1 MIWSIWKT
9 ITHLWMMTAM
19 SKRTDISIALIVI
32 LTIAIVSIVLFIF
45 KDTEDVDE
53 TVQEID
59 TYIDDD
65 GGYWVIE
72 AFPVPEE
79 WRR

>member
-1 MIWSIWKT
+1 
-9 ITHLWMMTAM
+9 M
-19 SKRTDISIALIVI
+19 SRRTDISLALIVI
-32 LTIAIVSIVLFIF
+32 LAISIASIVLYIF
-45 KDTEDVDE
+45 RDTEDVNE

>member
-1 MIWSIWKT
+1 
-9 ITHLWMMTAM
+9 MMTAM
-19 SKRTDISIALIVI
+19 SRRTDISIALIVI
-32 LTIAIVSIVLFIF
+32 LTIAIVSIVLYIF
-45 KDTEDVDE
+45 RDTEDVDV

>member
-1 MIWSIWKT
+1 
-9 ITHLWMMTAM
+9 M
-19 SKRTDISIALIVI
+19 SRRTDISIALIVI
-32 LTIAIVSIVLFIF
+32 LAISIASIVLYIF
-45 KDTEDVDE
+45 RDTEDTNE

-79 WRR
+79 WRI

>member
-1 MIWSIWKT
+1 MT
-9 ITHLWMMTAM
+9 TTHLWVMTAM
-19 SKRTDISIALIVI
+19 SRRTDISIALIVI
-32 LTIAIVSIVLFIF
+32 LAISIVSIVLFIF

-59 TYIDDD
+59 TYVDYD

>member
-1 MIWSIWKT
+1 
-9 ITHLWMMTAM
+9 M
-19 SKRTDISIALIVI
+19 SRRKDVYIALIVI
-32 LTIAIVSIVLFIF
+32 LTIAIASIVLYIF
-45 KDTEDVDE
+45 RDTEDVDE

>member
-1 MIWSIWKT
+1 MT
-9 ITHLWMMTAM
+9 TTHLWMMTAM
-19 SKRTDISIALIVI
+19 SRRTDISIALIVI
-32 LTIAIVSIVLFIF
+32 LAISIASIVLYIF
-45 KDTEDVDE
+45 RDTEDVNE

>member
-1 MIWSIWKT
+1 
-9 ITHLWMMTAM
+9 MMAEM
-19 SKRTDISIALIVI
+19 SRRKDISIALIVI
-32 LTIAIVSIVLFIF
+32 LTIAIVSIVLYIF
-45 KDTEDVDE
+45 RGTEDVDE

-59 TYIDDD
+59 TYIDDN

>member
-1 MIWSIWKT
+1 MT
-9 ITHLWMMTAM
+9 TTHLWMMAEM
-19 SKRTDISIALIVI
+19 SRRKDVSIALIVI
-32 LTIAIVSIVLFIF
+32 LTIAIASIVLYIF
-45 KDTEDVDE
+45 RDTEDEDV

-79 WRR
+79 WII

>member
-1 MIWSIWKT
+1 
-9 ITHLWMMTAM
+9 MMTAM
-19 SKRTDISIALIVI
+19 SRRTDISIALIVI
-32 LTIAIVSIVLFIF
+32 LAISIASIVLYIF
-45 KDTEDVDE
+45 RDTKDVDE

-79 WRR
+79 WRI

>member
-1 MIWSIWKT
+1 
-9 ITHLWMMTAM
+9 MMTAM
-19 SKRTDISIALIVI
+19 SRRKDISIALIVI
-32 LTIAIVSIVLFIF
+32 LTIAIASIVLYIF
-45 KDTEDVDE
+45 RDTEDEDVV
-53 TVQEID
+53 VQEID

>member
-1 MIWSIWKT
+1 
-9 ITHLWMMTAM
+9 MMTAM

-32 LTIAIVSIVLFIF
+32 LAISIASIVLYIF
-45 KDTEDVDE
+45 RDTEDVNE

>member
-1 MIWSIWKT
+1 
-9 ITHLWMMTAM
+9 MMTAM
-19 SKRTDISIALIVI
+19 NRRTDILIALIVI
-32 LTIAIVSIVLFIF
+32 LVISIASIFLYIF
-45 KDTEDVDE
+45 RDTEDVDE

>member
-1 MIWSIWKT
+1 MT
-9 ITHLWMMTAM
+9 TTHLWVMTAM
-19 SKRTDISIALIVI
+19 SRRTDISIALIVI
-32 LTIAIVSIVLFIF
+32 LTIAIVSIVLYIF
-45 KDTEDVDE
+45 RDTEDVDV

>member
-1 MIWSIWKT
+1 
-9 ITHLWMMTAM
+9 MMTAM
-19 SKRTDISIALIVI
+19 SRRKDISIALIVI
-32 LTIAIVSIVLFIF
+32 LTIAIASIVLYIF
-45 KDTEDVDE
+45 RDTEDEDV

>member
-1 MIWSIWKT
+1 
-9 ITHLWMMTAM
+9 M
-19 SKRTDISIALIVI
+19 SRRTDISIALIVI
-32 LTIAIVSIVLFIF
+32 ITIAIVSIVLYIF
-45 KDTEDVDE
+45 RDTEDVDE
-53 TVQEID
+53 KVREID

>member
-1 MIWSIWKT
+1 
-9 ITHLWMMTAM
+9 MMTAM
-19 SKRTDISIALIVI
+19 SRRKDISIALIVI

-45 KDTEDVDE
+45 KDTEDEDVV
-53 TVQEID
+53 VQEID

-79 WRR
+79 WRI

>member
-1 MIWSIWKT
+1 
-9 ITHLWMMTAM
+9 M
-19 SKRTDISIALIVI
+19 SRRTDISIALIVI
-32 LTIAIVSIVLFIF
+32 LTIAIVSIVLYIF
-45 KDTEDVDE
+45 RDTEDVDV
-53 TVQEID
+53 TVQGID

>member
-1 MIWSIWKT
+1 
-9 ITHLWMMTAM
+9 M
-19 SKRTDISIALIVI
+19 SRRTDISIALIVI
-32 LTIAIVSIVLFIF
+32 LAISIVSIVLYIF
-45 KDTEDVDE
+45 RDTEDVNE

>member
-1 MIWSIWKT
+1 MIWSTWKT
-9 ITHLWMMTAM
+9 TTHLWMMTAM
-19 SKRTDISIALIVI
+19 SRRKDISIALIVI
-32 LTIAIVSIVLFIF
+32 LAISIASIVLYIF
-45 KDTEDVDE
+45 RDTEDVDE

>member
-1 MIWSIWKT
+1 
-9 ITHLWMMTAM
+9 M
-19 SKRTDISIALIVI
+19 SRRKDISIALIVI
-32 LTIAIVSIVLFIF
+32 LTIAIASIVLYIF
-45 KDTEDVDE
+45 RDTEDVDV

>member
-1 MIWSIWKT
+1 MMI
-9 ITHLWMMTAM
+9 AM
-19 SKRTDISIALIVI
+19 SRRTDISIALIVI
-32 LTIAIVSIVLFIF
+32 LAISIASIILYIF
-45 KDTEDVDE
+45 KDTEGTDE

>member
-1 MIWSIWKT
+1 
-9 ITHLWMMTAM
+9 M
-19 SKRTDISIALIVI
+19 SRRKDVSIALIVI

-45 KDTEDVDE
+45 KDTEDDDVV
-53 TVQEID
+53 VQEID

>member
-1 MIWSIWKT
+1 
-9 ITHLWMMTAM
+9 MMTAM
-19 SKRTDISIALIVI
+19 SRRTDISIALIVI
-32 LTIAIVSIVLFIF
+32 LAISIASIVLYIF
-45 KDTEDVDE
+45 RDTEEVDE

-59 TYIDDD
+59 TYIDED

-79 WRR
+79 WRI

>member
-1 MIWSIWKT
+1 
-9 ITHLWMMTAM
+9 MMTAM
-19 SKRTDISIALIVI
+19 SRRKDISIALIVI
-32 LTIAIVSIVLFIF
+32 LTIAIASIVMYIF
-45 KDTEDVDE
+45 RDTEDEDVV
-53 TVQEID
+53 VQEID

>member
-1 MIWSIWKT
+1 MT
-9 ITHLWMMTAM
+9 TTHLWMMAEM
-19 SKRTDISIALIVI
+19 SRRKDVSIALIVI
-32 LTIAIVSIVLFIF
+32 LTIAIASIVLYIF
-45 KDTEDVDE
+45 RDTEDEDV

-79 WRR
+79 WRI

>member
-1 MIWSIWKT
+1 
-9 ITHLWMMTAM
+9 MMTAM
-19 SKRTDISIALIVI
+19 SRRTDISIALIVI
-32 LTIAIVSIVLFIF
+32 LAISIASIVLYIF
-45 KDTEDVDE
+45 RDTEDTNE

>member
-1 MIWSIWKT
+1 MT
-9 ITHLWMMTAM
+9 TTHLWMMTAM
-19 SKRTDISIALIVI
+19 SRRTDISIALIVI
-32 LTIAIVSIVLFIF
+32 LAISIASIVLYIF
-45 KDTEDVDE
+45 RDTEDTYE

-79 WRR
+79 WRT

>member
-1 MIWSIWKT
+1 MT
-9 ITHLWMMTAM
+9 TTHLWMMTAM
-19 SKRTDISIALIVI
+19 SRRTDISIALIVI
-32 LTIAIVSIVLFIF
+32 LTIAIASIVLYIF
-45 KDTEDVDE
+45 RGTEDVDE

>member
-1 MIWSIWKT
+1 MT
-9 ITHLWMMTAM
+9 TTHLWVMTEM
-19 SKRTDISIALIVI
+19 SRRKDISIALIVI
-32 LTIAIVSIVLFIF
+32 LAISIASIVLYIF
-45 KDTEDVDE
+45 RDTEDTDE

>member
-1 MIWSIWKT
+1 
-9 ITHLWMMTAM
+9 M
-19 SKRTDISIALIVI
+19 SRRTDISIALIVI
-32 LTIAIVSIVLFIF
+32 LAISIASIVLYIF
-45 KDTEDVDE
+45 RDTEDVDE

>member
-1 MIWSIWKT
+1 MT
-9 ITHLWMMTAM
+9 TTHLWMMAEM
-19 SKRTDISIALIVI
+19 NRRTDISIALIVI
-32 LTIAIVSIVLFIF
+32 LTITIASIVMYIF
-45 KDTEDVDE
+45 RDTEDVDE

-59 TYIDDD
+59 TYVDDD

-79 WRR
+79 WRI

>member
-1 MIWSIWKT
+1 MT
-9 ITHLWMMTAM
+9 TTHLWMMAEM
-19 SKRTDISIALIVI
+19 SRRKDVSIALIVI
-32 LTIAIVSIVLFIF
+32 LTIAIASIVLYIF
-45 KDTEDVDE
+45 SDTEDTYE

-79 WRR
+79 GRR

>member
-1 MIWSIWKT
+1 MT
-9 ITHLWMMTAM
+9 TTHLWVMTAM
-19 SKRTDISIALIVI
+19 SRRTDISIALIVI
-32 LTIAIVSIVLFIF
+32 LAISIASIVLYIF
-45 KDTEDVDE
+45 RDTEDVDE

-79 WRR
+79 WRI

>member
-1 MIWSIWKT
+1 
-9 ITHLWMMTAM
+9 M
-19 SKRTDISIALIVI
+19 SRRKDISIALIVI
-32 LTIAIVSIVLFIF
+32 LTIAIASIVLYIF
-45 KDTEDVDE
+45 RDTEDEDVV
-53 TVQEID
+53 VQEID

>member
-1 MIWSIWKT
+1 MT
-9 ITHLWMMTAM
+9 TTHLWMMTAM
-19 SKRTDISIALIVI
+19 SRRKDISIALIVI
-32 LTIAIVSIVLFIF
+32 LTIAIASIVLYIF
-45 KDTEDVDE
+45 KDTEDAYE

>member
-1 MIWSIWKT
+1 
-9 ITHLWMMTAM
+9 MMTAM
-19 SKRTDISIALIVI
+19 SRRTDISIALIVI
-32 LTIAIVSIVLFIF
+32 LAISIASIVLYIF
-45 KDTEDVDE
+45 RDTEDVDE

>member
-1 MIWSIWKT
+1 
-9 ITHLWMMTAM
+9 MMTAM
-19 SKRTDISIALIVI
+19 SRRKDISIALIVI
-32 LTIAIVSIVLFIF
+32 LVISIASIVLYIF
-45 KDTEDVDE
+45 RDTEDVDE

>member
-1 MIWSIWKT
+1 
-9 ITHLWMMTAM
+9 M
-19 SKRTDISIALIVI
+19 SKRTDISIVLIVI
-32 LTIAIVSIVLFIF
+32 LTIAIVSIVLYIF
-45 KDTEDVDE
+45 RNTEDVNE

>member
-1 MIWSIWKT
+1 MT
-9 ITHLWMMTAM
+9 TTHLWMMAEM
-19 SKRTDISIALIVI
+19 SRRKDISIALIVI
-32 LTIAIVSIVLFIF
+32 LTIAIASIVLYIF
-45 KDTEDVDE
+45 RGTEDVDE

-79 WRR
+79 WRT